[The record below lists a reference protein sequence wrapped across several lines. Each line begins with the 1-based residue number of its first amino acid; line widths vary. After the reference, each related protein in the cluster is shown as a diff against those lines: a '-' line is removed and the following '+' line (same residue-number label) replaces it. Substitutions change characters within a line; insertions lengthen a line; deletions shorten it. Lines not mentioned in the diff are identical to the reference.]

1 MEPKTEDFMV
11 QLEAGDTPA
20 PKLRSFQL
28 FEEYCHED
36 IATMIE
42 SRRERFERADV
53 ETRRLIELETC
64 DEIRDFCSWLQ
75 ETRQFT
81 PRTAHYYSISLKSVL
96 LGLPIGVQIAHIF
109 NIILTAHADE

>member
-1 MEPKTEDFMV
+1 MESKTEDFIV
-11 QLEAGDTPA
+11 QLEAGDVPA
-20 PKLRSFQL
+20 TRLRSFQL

-53 ETRRLIELETC
+53 ETRRLMELQTH

-75 ETRQFT
+75 ETKEFT
-81 PRTAHYYSISLKSVL
+81 PRTAHYYSISLKSLL

-109 NIILTAHADE
+109 NVILAGHAEE